1 MIDDFEHRVKRL
13 IDRHDG
19 EEGFPDMQ
27 TFGVSREQLNG
38 YLFDKQAILDMKGT
52 ARQQY
57 TVAGIL
63 IVLPVLVVSAIPGN
77 SHFLDEWGL
86 FIGIGVGLV
95 LCLIEKLAM
104 ALARHIRL
112 RRLADPKLEAYIG
125 EVMKWE

>member
-19 EEGFPDMQ
+19 EGGFP
-27 TFGVSREQLNG
+27 TCRRSGSAEQLNG
-38 YLFDKQAILDMKGT
+38 YLFDKQAILDMEGT

-77 SHFLDEWGL
+77 SHFLNEWGL